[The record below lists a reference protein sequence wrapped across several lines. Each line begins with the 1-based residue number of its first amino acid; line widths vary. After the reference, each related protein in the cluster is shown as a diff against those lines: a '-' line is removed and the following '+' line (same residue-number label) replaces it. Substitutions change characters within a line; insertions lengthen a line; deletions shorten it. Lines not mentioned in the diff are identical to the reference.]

1 MKLIIIIAVLLIC
14 YLYKG
19 LILKRTTLFIISAA
33 LMLSGCA
40 SILPEISPLS
50 TQETSVTQQSIIDDK
65 TTIQELTEKY
75 GQNTGKTQ
83 LVSGK
88 NVLYWVKN
96 KSEFGYNAVAVT
108 RLSVLEENGVVK
120 RHAIIRHDHKYR
132 NDFLGNTTQEDIS
145 KTIKEGVTTEDSVE
159 AKYGK
164 PYEYSFN
171 DDGNRV
177 MIYVWNNISN
187 DASRMIPIVGELSG
201 TQSGGIHLLLVT
213 LNIDN
218 TVKSWVLNSKTV
230 KRGVGAL
237 NASAF
242 EEAKEH

>member
-1 MKLIIIIAVLLIC
+1 M
-14 YLYKG
+14 
-19 LILKRTTLFIISAA
+19 
-33 LMLSGCA
+33 
-40 SILPEISPLS
+40 
-50 TQETSVTQQSIIDDK
+50 TQQSIVDGK

-75 GQNTGKTQ
+75 GENTGKAP

-108 RLSVLEENGVVK
+108 RLSVLEENGIVK

-132 NDFLGNTTQEDIS
+132 NDFLGNTTQDDIS
-145 KTIKEGVTTEDSVE
+145 KTIKEGVTTESGVE
-159 AKYGK
+159 AKYGE

-171 DDGNRV
+171 DDGDRV
-177 MIYVWNNISN
+177 MVYVWNNISN
-187 DASRMIPIVGELSG
+187 DTSRMVPILGELSG
-201 TQSGGIHLLLVT
+201 TQSGSVRSLFVT

-218 TVKSWVLNSKTV
+218 TVKSWVLNSKAV

-242 EEAKEH
+242 EEVKEH